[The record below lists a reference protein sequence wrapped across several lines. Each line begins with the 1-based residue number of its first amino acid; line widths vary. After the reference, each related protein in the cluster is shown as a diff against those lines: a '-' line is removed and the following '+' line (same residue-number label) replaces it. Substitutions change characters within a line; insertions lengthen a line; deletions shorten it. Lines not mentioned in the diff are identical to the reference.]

1 VKKIVA
7 CSVSSLLVIAGAAQ
21 VALADPNN
29 PTDNDKA
36 AARPLAVEGLRL
48 AQAGNCKEAVD
59 KLERGES
66 LVHAPTTSVPLAE
79 CYIQLGKLIAG
90 TELLNRVI
98 NEATPSSAPPSWA
111 ESKQRARTVLAA
123 AIPRLGKLRIHV
135 DVPPGARANPEV
147 TVDGQQIP
155 VVLLDNDRPTDPGQH
170 HVTARQAGLGSAET
184 DVTLAEGQVKPVALR
199 LGTAPGAVAVAP
211 GAASD
216 PYGQGA
222 AGAPPPVAGV
232 PDPYGPGAAPPPPVD
247 SGAPWMAA
255 EFGARLAFGIPL
267 GNSIGGNGNSL
278 DHTYSNAIVP
288 LWLDAGFRFAS
299 NWYVGGYFSYGVAS
313 MSNQAWGSDCNQA
326 GVGCSGSDIRLG
338 VNAHYHVLPDG
349 HFDPWFGV
357 GFGYEWA
364 STGLTVDAAH
374 SNTGASITESGGAS
388 GWEFVNFQGGLDFRL
403 LNGTLG
409 VGPFVTFAVSQYS
422 SQSQPSD
429 TNGGTT
435 GSSIS
440 NQAVHEWFLF
450 GVRGDY
456 DLKIQ

>member
-36 AARPLAVEGLRL
+36 AARPLAIEGLRL

-79 CYIQLGKLIAG
+79 CYIQLGRLIAG

-98 NEATPSSAPPSWA
+98 NEATPSSAPASWA
-111 ESKQRARTVLAA
+111 ESKQQARTVLAA

-135 DVPPGARANPEV
+135 DVPPGTRANPEV
-147 TVDGQQIP
+147 TVDGQPIP

-170 HVTARQAGLGSAET
+170 HVTARQVGLGNAEA
-184 DVTLAEGQVKPVALR
+184 DVMLAEGQVKPVALR

-216 PYGQGA
+216 PYGQSA

-232 PDPYGPGAAPPPPVD
+232 PDPYGPGAAPPPSID

-267 GNSIGGNGNSL
+267 GNVSGGNGDEL
-278 DHTYSNAIVP
+278 DHSFSNAVVP

-299 NWYVGGYFSYGVAS
+299 NWYVGGSFSYGISSV
-313 MSNQAWGSDCNQA
+313 SNQAFAGSCQNP
-326 GVGCSGSDIRLG
+326 GVGCSGSDIRFG
-338 VNAHYHVLPDG
+338 VNGQYHVIPDG
-349 HFDPWFGV
+349 RFDPWFGL

-364 STGLTVDAAH
+364 SLTGTLDAAH
-374 SNTGASITESGGAS
+374 SNTGAAVTNSSGSS

-409 VGPFVTFAVSQYS
+409 IGPFLTFAVSQYS
-422 SQSQPSD
+422 SKSTPSD
-429 TNGGTT
+429 NNGGTT

-440 NQAVHEWFLF
+440 NQALHEWFLF